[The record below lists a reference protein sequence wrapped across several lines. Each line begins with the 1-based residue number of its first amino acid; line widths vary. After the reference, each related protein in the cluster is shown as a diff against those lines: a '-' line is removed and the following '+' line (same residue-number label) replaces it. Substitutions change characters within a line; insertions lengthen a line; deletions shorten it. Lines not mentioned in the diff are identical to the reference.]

1 MKLISS
7 ALLMAAALLAGCAF
21 AGNQVVLAP
30 VGPPPFESKAA
41 GLNGSLVVFSAFDPN
56 AHFNSLPYR
65 MFYTDYRIFSEDGRL
80 LPKVENDNGTSL
92 EGPKTVTLPAGSY
105 RVVARASGYGTV
117 TVPVII
123 AADRT
128 TTVHLEGGGAW
139 QNEAA
144 MAHANAVRLPDGR
157 IAGWRAEP
165 ESTFQASA
173 AVSNLGQHG
182 TASEFSGK

>member
-1 MKLISS
+1 
-7 ALLMAAALLAGCAF
+7 MAAALLAGCAF

-30 VGPPPFESKAA
+30 VGPPPLESKAT
-41 GLNGSLVVFSAFDPN
+41 GSNGSLVVFSAFDPN

-65 MFYTDYRIFSEDGRL
+65 MFYTDYRVFSEDGRL
-80 LPKVENDNGTSL
+80 LQKVKNDNGASS

-105 RVVARASGYGTV
+105 RVIARASGYGTV

-123 AADRT
+123 ASSRT
-128 TTVHLEGGGAW
+128 TTVHLEGDGAW
-139 QNEAA
+139 KNEAA
-144 MAHANAVRLPDGR
+144 MAHANPVRLPDGR

-165 ESTFQASA
+165 ESPSEAGT
-173 AVSNLGQHG
+173 AVANPGQRE